1 MKLILFLIK
10 RLFTSKNSSLVFR
23 LTNFITILS
32 LSLGVA
38 SLSIVISSIN
48 GFESE
53 ISKKLSNLNGYSTI
67 NHLFEDEISQQDSNQ
82 SFVSK
87 NIPYLEKVAL
97 LKSKNETQTVIINSF
112 SINDFDKMELFNS
125 FDINLLESKTIII
138 GKSLAKKIDVQIGS
152 QVVILNPA
160 KLDNFSSRNKYD
172 FFKVGYIYDSGIP
185 DFDERNIFTSLNTLQ
200 QFFDLNNSISG
211 WIKIDHDDSLVE
223 YPFYEMTIFDKYSSL
238 FEWIDTQKWPIFFIF
253 SLIAIVSFFGL
264 LSSLSILFDEKK
276 MDLTILKVYGLSNK
290 SISMIFVS
298 QSIFLATIGSVLG
311 ILLSYFIIQIQNKFK
326 FISIEEN
333 IYFVDYLPMN
343 FNLKISLAIIL
354 TSIILSFIISSISVS
369 RFSRFSPI
377 NVLREK

>member
-125 FDINLLESKTIII
+125 FDINLLDSKSIII
-138 GKSLAKKIDVQIGS
+138 GKSLAKK
-152 QVVILNPA
+152 LMY
-160 KLDNFSSRNKYD
+160 K
-172 FFKVGYIYDSGIP
+172 
-185 DFDERNIFTSLNTLQ
+185 
-200 QFFDLNNSISG
+200 
-211 WIKIDHDDSLVE
+211 
-223 YPFYEMTIFDKYSSL
+223 
-238 FEWIDTQKWPIFFIF
+238 
-253 SLIAIVSFFGL
+253 
-264 LSSLSILFDEKK
+264 
-276 MDLTILKVYGLSNK
+276 
-290 SISMIFVS
+290 
-298 QSIFLATIGSVLG
+298 
-311 ILLSYFIIQIQNKFK
+311 
-326 FISIEEN
+326 
-333 IYFVDYLPMN
+333 
-343 FNLKISLAIIL
+343 
-354 TSIILSFIISSISVS
+354 
-369 RFSRFSPI
+369 
-377 NVLREK
+377 

>member
-1 MKLILFLIK
+1 MKLIFFLIK

-67 NHLFEDEISQQDSNQ
+67 NHLFEDEISLENYNQ

-97 LKSKNETQTVIINSF
+97 LKSKNETQTVVINSF
-112 SINDFDKMELFNS
+112 SINDFGKMDLFRS
-125 FDINLLESKTIII
+125 LDINLLDNKSIII
-138 GKSLAKKIDVQIGS
+138 GKSLAKKLNVQLGS
-152 QVVILNPA
+152 QVVILNPSR
-160 KLDNFSSRNKYD
+160 LDNLSSKNKYD
-172 FFKVGYIYDSGIP
+172 FFKVDYIYDSGIP
-185 DFDERNIFTSLNTLQ
+185 DFDERNVYTGLNTLQ
-200 QFFDLNNSISG
+200 QFFDVKNSISG
-211 WIKIDHDDSLVE
+211 WIKINYDNSFVE

-253 SLIAIVSFFGL
+253 SLIALVSFFGL

-276 MDLTILKVYGLSNK
+276 MDFTILKVYGLSNK

-298 QSIFLATIGSVLG
+298 QSIFLTTIGSVLG
-311 ILLSYFIIQIQNKFK
+311 ILLSYLIILLQNKFK

-343 FNLKISLAIIL
+343 FNLEISLAIIL
-354 TSIILSFIISSISVS
+354 ASIIFSFIISSISVS
-369 RFSRFSPI
+369 KFSRFRPI

>member
-1 MKLILFLIK
+1 MKLIFFLIK

-67 NHLFEDEISQQDSNQ
+67 NHLFEDEISQENYNQ

-97 LKSKNETQTVIINSF
+97 LKSKNETQTVVINSF
-112 SINDFDKMELFNS
+112 SINDFGKMELFRS
-125 FDINLLESKTIII
+125 LDINLLDNKSIII
-138 GKSLAKKIDVQIGS
+138 GKSLAKKLNVQLGS

-160 KLDNFSSRNKYD
+160 RLDNLSSKNKYD
-172 FFKVGYIYDSGIP
+172 FFKVDYIYDSGIP
-185 DFDERNIFTSLNTLQ
+185 DFDERNVYTSLNTLQ
-200 QFFDLNNSISG
+200 QFFDVKNSISG
-211 WIKIDHDDSLVE
+211 WIKINYDNSFVE

-253 SLIAIVSFFGL
+253 SLIALVSFFGL

-276 MDLTILKVYGLSNK
+276 MDFTILKVYGLSNK

-298 QSIFLATIGSVLG
+298 QSIFLTTIGSVLG
-311 ILLSYFIIQIQNKFK
+311 ILLSYLIILIQNKFK

-343 FNLKISLAIIL
+343 FNLEISLAIIL
-354 TSIILSFIISSISVS
+354 ASIIFSFIISSISVS
-369 RFSRFSPI
+369 KFSRFRPI

>member
-185 DFDERNIFTSLNTLQ
+185 DFDERNVFTSLNTLQ

-276 MDLTILKVYGLSNK
+276 MDFTILKVYGLSNK

-311 ILLSYFIIQIQNKFK
+311 ILISYFIIQIQNKFK

>member
-1 MKLILFLIK
+1 MKLIFFLIK

-67 NHLFEDEISQQDSNQ
+67 NHLFEDEISLENYNQ

-97 LKSKNETQTVIINSF
+97 LKSKNETQTVVINSF
-112 SINDFDKMELFNS
+112 SINDFGKMELFRS
-125 FDINLLESKTIII
+125 LDINLLNNKSIII
-138 GKSLAKKIDVQIGS
+138 GKSLAKKLNVQLGS
-152 QVVILNPA
+152 QVVILNPSR
-160 KLDNFSSRNKYD
+160 LDNLSSKNKYD
-172 FFKVGYIYDSGIP
+172 FFKVDYIYDSGIP
-185 DFDERNIFTSLNTLQ
+185 DFDERNVYTGLNTLQ
-200 QFFDLNNSISG
+200 QFFDVKNSISG
-211 WIKIDHDDSLVE
+211 WIKINYDNSYVE

-253 SLIAIVSFFGL
+253 SLIALVSFFGL

-276 MDLTILKVYGLSNK
+276 MDFTILKVYGLSNK

-298 QSIFLATIGSVLG
+298 QSIFLTTIGSLLG
-311 ILLSYFIIQIQNKFK
+311 ILLSYLIILLQNKFK

-343 FNLKISLAIIL
+343 FNLEISLAIIL
-354 TSIILSFIISSISVS
+354 ASIIFSFIISSISVS
-369 RFSRFSPI
+369 KFSRFRPI

>member
-138 GKSLAKKIDVQIGS
+138 GKSLAKKIDVQTGS

-185 DFDERNIFTSLNTLQ
+185 DFDERNVFTSLNTLQ

-211 WIKIDHDDSLVE
+211 WIKIDHDDSFVE

-276 MDLTILKVYGLSNK
+276 MDFTILKVYGLSNK

-311 ILLSYFIIQIQNKFK
+311 ILISYFIIQIQNKFK

-354 TSIILSFIISSISVS
+354 TSIFLSFIISSISVS

>member
-53 ISKKLSNLNGYSTI
+53 ISKKLSSLNGYSTI
-67 NHLFEDEISQQDSNQ
+67 NHLFEDEISQQYSNQ
-82 SFVSK
+82 SFFSK

-97 LKSKNETQTVIINSF
+97 LKSKNETQTVVINSF
-112 SINDFDKMELFNS
+112 SINDFDKMELFKS
-125 FDINLLESKTIII
+125 LDIDLLDYKSIII
-138 GKSLAKKIDVQIGS
+138 GKSLAKKLDVQIGT

-160 KLDNFSSRNKYD
+160 KLDNFSSKNKYD
-172 FFKVGYIYDSGIP
+172 FFRVDHIYDSGIP
-185 DFDERNIFTSLNTLQ
+185 DFDERNVFTSLNTLQ
-200 QFFDLNNSISG
+200 QFFDIKNSISG
-211 WIKIDHDDSLVE
+211 WIKINSDDSFVE

>member
-97 LKSKNETQTVIINSF
+97 LKSKNETQTVVINSF
-112 SINDFDKMELFNS
+112 SINDFDKMELFKS
-125 FDINLLESKTIII
+125 LDIDLLDYKSIII
-138 GKSLAKKIDVQIGS
+138 GKSLAKKLDVQIGT

-160 KLDNFSSRNKYD
+160 KLDNFSSKNKYD
-172 FFKVGYIYDSGIP
+172 FFRVDHIYDSGIP
-185 DFDERNIFTSLNTLQ
+185 DFDERNVFTSLNTLQ
-200 QFFDLNNSISG
+200 QFFDIKNSISG
-211 WIKIDHDDSLVE
+211 WIKINSDDSFVE

>member
-1 MKLILFLIK
+1 MKLIFFLIK

-23 LTNFITILS
+23 LTNLITILS

-67 NHLFEDEISQQDSNQ
+67 NHLFEDEIAQENYNH

-97 LKSKNETQTVIINSF
+97 LKSKNETQTVVINSF
-112 SINDFDKMELFNS
+112 SINDFGKMELFRS
-125 FDINLLESKTIII
+125 LDINLLNNKSIII
-138 GKSLAKKIDVQIGS
+138 GKSLAKKLNVQLGS

-160 KLDNFSSRNKYD
+160 RLDNLSSKNKYD
-172 FFKVGYIYDSGIP
+172 FFKVDYIYDSGIP
-185 DFDERNIFTSLNTLQ
+185 DFDERNVYTGLNTLQ
-200 QFFDLNNSISG
+200 QFFDVKNSISG
-211 WIKIDHDDSLVE
+211 WIKINYDNSFVE

-253 SLIAIVSFFGL
+253 SLIALVSFFGL

-276 MDLTILKVYGLSNK
+276 MDFTILKVYGLSNK

-298 QSIFLATIGSVLG
+298 QSIFLTTIGSLLG
-311 ILLSYFIIQIQNKFK
+311 ILLSYLIIFIQNKFK

-343 FNLKISLAIIL
+343 FNLEISLTIIL
-354 TSIILSFIISSISVS
+354 ASIIFSFIISSISVS
-369 RFSRFSPI
+369 KFSRFRPI

>member
-112 SINDFDKMELFNS
+112 SINDFDKMKLFNS

-185 DFDERNIFTSLNTLQ
+185 DFDERNVFTSLNTLQ

-276 MDLTILKVYGLSNK
+276 MDFTILKVYGLSNK

-311 ILLSYFIIQIQNKFK
+311 ILISYFIIQIQNKFK

>member
-1 MKLILFLIK
+1 MKLIFFLIK

-32 LSLGVA
+32 LSLGIA

-67 NHLFEDEISQQDSNQ
+67 NHLFEDEISQENYNQ

-97 LKSKNETQTVIINSF
+97 LKSKNETQTVVINSF
-112 SINDFDKMELFNS
+112 SINDFGKMELFRS
-125 FDINLLESKTIII
+125 LDINLLNNKSIII
-138 GKSLAKKIDVQIGS
+138 GKSLAKKLNVQLGS

-160 KLDNFSSRNKYD
+160 RLDNLSSKNKYD
-172 FFKVGYIYDSGIP
+172 FFKVDHIYDSGIP
-185 DFDERNIFTSLNTLQ
+185 DFDERNVYTGLNTLQ
-200 QFFDLNNSISG
+200 QFFDVKNSISG
-211 WIKIDHDDSLVE
+211 WIKINYDNSYVE

-253 SLIAIVSFFGL
+253 SLIALVSFFGL

-276 MDLTILKVYGLSNK
+276 MDFTILKVYGLSNK

-298 QSIFLATIGSVLG
+298 QSIFLTTIGSLLG
-311 ILLSYFIIQIQNKFK
+311 ILLSYLIILLQNKFK

-343 FNLKISLAIIL
+343 FNLEISLTIIL
-354 TSIILSFIISSISVS
+354 ASIIFSFIISSISVS
-369 RFSRFSPI
+369 KFSRFRPI

>member
-276 MDLTILKVYGLSNK
+276 MDFTILKVYGLSNK

-311 ILLSYFIIQIQNKFK
+311 ILISYFIIQIQNKFK

>member
-125 FDINLLESKTIII
+125 FDINLLESKTIIF
-138 GKSLAKKIDVQIGS
+138 GKSLAKKIDVQTGS

-185 DFDERNIFTSLNTLQ
+185 DFDERNVFTSLNTLQ

-276 MDLTILKVYGLSNK
+276 MDFTILKVYGLSNK

-311 ILLSYFIIQIQNKFK
+311 ILISYFIIQIQNKFK

-354 TSIILSFIISSISVS
+354 TSIFLSFIISSISVS

>member
-67 NHLFEDEISQQDSNQ
+67 NHLFEDEISHQDSNQ

-185 DFDERNIFTSLNTLQ
+185 DFDERNVFTSLNTLQ

-276 MDLTILKVYGLSNK
+276 MDFTILKVYGLSNK

-311 ILLSYFIIQIQNKFK
+311 ILISYFIIQIQNKFK

-354 TSIILSFIISSISVS
+354 TSIFLSFIISSISVS

>member
-1 MKLILFLIK
+1 MKLIFFLIK

-67 NHLFEDEISQQDSNQ
+67 NHLFEDEISLENYNQ

-97 LKSKNETQTVIINSF
+97 LKSKNETQTVVINSF
-112 SINDFDKMELFNS
+112 SINDFGKMDLFRS
-125 FDINLLESKTIII
+125 LDINLLDNKSIII
-138 GKSLAKKIDVQIGS
+138 GKSLAKKLNVQLGS

-160 KLDNFSSRNKYD
+160 RLDNLSSKNKYD
-172 FFKVGYIYDSGIP
+172 FFKVDYIYDSGIP
-185 DFDERNIFTSLNTLQ
+185 DFDERNVYTGLNTLQ
-200 QFFDLNNSISG
+200 QFFDVKNSISG
-211 WIKIDHDDSLVE
+211 WIKINYDNSYVE

-253 SLIAIVSFFGL
+253 SLIALVSFFGL

-276 MDLTILKVYGLSNK
+276 MDFTILKVYGLSNK

-298 QSIFLATIGSVLG
+298 QSIFLTTIGSVLG
-311 ILLSYFIIQIQNKFK
+311 ILLSYLIILIQNKFK

-343 FNLKISLAIIL
+343 FNLEISLAIIL
-354 TSIILSFIISSISVS
+354 ASIIFSFIISSISVS
-369 RFSRFSPI
+369 KFSRFRPI

>member
-185 DFDERNIFTSLNTLQ
+185 DFDERNVFTSLNALQ
-200 QFFDLNNSISG
+200 KFFDLNNSISG

-311 ILLSYFIIQIQNKFK
+311 ILISYFIIQIQNKFK

-369 RFSRFSPI
+369 RFSRFSSI

>member
-1 MKLILFLIK
+1 MKLIFFLIK

-32 LSLGVA
+32 LSLGIA

-67 NHLFEDEISQQDSNQ
+67 NHLFEDEISLENYNQ

-97 LKSKNETQTVIINSF
+97 LKSKNETQTVVINSF
-112 SINDFDKMELFNS
+112 SINDFGKMELFRS
-125 FDINLLESKTIII
+125 LDINLLDNKSIII
-138 GKSLAKKIDVQIGS
+138 GKSLAKKLNVQLGS

-160 KLDNFSSRNKYD
+160 RLDNLSSKNKYD
-172 FFKVGYIYDSGIP
+172 FFKVDYIYDSGIP
-185 DFDERNIFTSLNTLQ
+185 DFDERNVYTGLNTLQ
-200 QFFDLNNSISG
+200 QFFDVKNSISG
-211 WIKIDHDDSLVE
+211 WIKINYDNSFVE

-238 FEWIDTQKWPIFFIF
+238 YEWIDTQKWPIFFIF
-253 SLIAIVSFFGL
+253 SLIAFVSFFGL

-276 MDLTILKVYGLSNK
+276 MDFTILKVYGLSNK

-298 QSIFLATIGSVLG
+298 QSIFLTTIGSVLG
-311 ILLSYFIIQIQNKFK
+311 ILLSYLIILIQNKFK

-343 FNLKISLAIIL
+343 FNLEISLAIIL
-354 TSIILSFIISSISVS
+354 ASIIFSFIISSISVS
-369 RFSRFSPI
+369 KFSRFRPI

>member
-1 MKLILFLIK
+1 MKLIFFLIK

-32 LSLGVA
+32 LSLGIA

-67 NHLFEDEISQQDSNQ
+67 NHLFEDEISLENYNQ

-97 LKSKNETQTVIINSF
+97 LKSKNETQTVVINSF
-112 SINDFDKMELFNS
+112 SINDFGKMELFRS
-125 FDINLLESKTIII
+125 LDINLLDNKSIII
-138 GKSLAKKIDVQIGS
+138 GKSLAKKLNVQLGS

-160 KLDNFSSRNKYD
+160 RLDNLSSKNKYD
-172 FFKVGYIYDSGIP
+172 FFKVDYIYDSGIP
-185 DFDERNIFTSLNTLQ
+185 DFDERNVYTGLNTLQ
-200 QFFDLNNSISG
+200 QFFDVKNSISG
-211 WIKIDHDDSLVE
+211 WIKINYDNSFVE

-253 SLIAIVSFFGL
+253 SLIALVSFFGL

-276 MDLTILKVYGLSNK
+276 MDFTILKVYGLSNK

-298 QSIFLATIGSVLG
+298 QSIFLTTIGSVLG
-311 ILLSYFIIQIQNKFK
+311 ILLSYLIILIQNKFK

-343 FNLKISLAIIL
+343 FNLEISLAVIL
-354 TSIILSFIISSISVS
+354 ASIIFSFIISSISVS
-369 RFSRFSPI
+369 KFSRFRPI